1 MTPAERTLRLRG
13 RGLDWKVL
21 EDETVVLDLQSSR
34 YLSINRSGTAL
45 WPLLA
50 EGATMAQL
58 DRKAH
63 ERVRRVR
70 VSRDTRC
77 RRVLRQPRGRGPAGG
92 LTFTGGPGGG

>member
-21 EDETVVLDLQSSR
+21 EDETVVLDLQSSC

-58 DRKAH
+58 VAKLTSECGASESDA
-63 ERVRRVR
+63 RR
-70 VSRDTRC
+70 D
-77 RRVLRQPRGRGPAGG
+77 AGAFCASLEAEG
-92 LTFTGGPGGG
+92 LLEG